1 MEAATKALL
10 YLFPGFL
17 LAELQKVSRA
27 STANLTLLSKSD
39 SPSSIDSPL
48 DANPGSVA
56 YNYRIIY
63 KKTIGKHFK
72 GITCMK
78 YEEPK
83 AERFSIPNVMTSPL
97 V

>member
-27 STANLTLLSKSD
+27 STANLTLLFKSD

-48 DANPGSVA
+48 DVNPGSVA
-56 YNYRIIY
+56 YNYRIFY
-63 KKTIGKHFK
+63 KKTIGKHFT

-78 YEEPK
+78 YEEP
-83 AERFSIPNVMTSPL
+83 RLRGFL
-97 V
+97 VPTL